1 MGQKENRRKRVK
13 ELLTLVRLDSENFKR
28 RYPSQLSG
36 GQQQRIGLARALAT
50 DPSIMLLDEPFGALD
65 AITRLNLQGEL
76 LKIHGGMRKTL

>member
-1 MGQKENRRKRVK
+1 M
-13 ELLTLVRLDSENFKR
+13 LTLVRLDSENFKR

-76 LKIHGGMRKTL
+76 LKIHGE